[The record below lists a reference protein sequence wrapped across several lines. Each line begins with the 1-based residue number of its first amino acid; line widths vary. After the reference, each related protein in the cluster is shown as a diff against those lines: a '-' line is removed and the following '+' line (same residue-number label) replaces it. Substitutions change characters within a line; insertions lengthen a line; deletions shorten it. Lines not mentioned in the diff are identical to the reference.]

1 MDNVCERAVRTYVPD
16 GKLICPKYRKK
27 KNDSCTGGRT
37 SQNPFLKEE
46 RKRKM
51 REKERKLLLFA
62 GTTEGRMLAEYL
74 SKKKNRMLCK
84 YCHRIWKESSTG
96 GAAL

>member
-1 MDNVCERAVRTYVPD
+1 MRTCGENLCTRWKTD
-16 GKLICPKYRKK
+16 LSKIQKR

-74 SKKKNRMLCK
+74 SKK
-84 YCHRIWKESSTG
+84 RIACYVSTATEEYERVFYRRSSSQI
-96 GAAL
+96 L